1 MTVRIGIDGR
11 VLTDRY
17 HGIGRVT
24 HELIL
29 AMSATSGVE
38 LVVFTGDTGGEGACR
53 RFDLDLLAMLPGVEV
68 VPVRLKAVDVRQLW
82 RWRPLLRGAMV
93 DVMVFPYHLGAA
105 PLLGRPAVALVHDC
119 ILETDPTFAPSSRV
133 GLAYRMMTALVAR
146 TSTIATVSHASARE
160 VERFYGRRVHPGHVI
175 GNGVDQRLRDDPFAA
190 RRLELEFGL
199 EPGYVLH
206 VGAQR
211 PHKNAAVLVEA
222 IARVPDARLVLVG
235 SADERFADEVGPA
248 IDRYGV
254 AGRVTRLPFV
264 PEELLGTLYA
274 RARLLA
280 YPSLVEGFGLPVLE
294 AMVAR
299 TPVIASD
306 VPVLREVGGSA
317 ALYVAPRCAEAWAA
331 AITRLL
337 ADDDLRDGLVAAGA
351 AHASHF
357 TWDAAAARLVS
368 ACHSLTGTYLA
379 DAAR

>member
-24 HELIL
+24 HELVR
-29 AMSATSGVE
+29 AMAGTPGVE
-38 LVVFTGDTGGEGACR
+38 LVVFTGEQSASR
-53 RFDLDLLAMLPGVEV
+53 RFDLNLMAMLPGVEV
-68 VPVRLKAVDVRQLW
+68 VPVALNAVDVRQLW

-119 ILETDPTFAPSSRV
+119 ILETDPRFAPSPQV
-133 GLAYRMMTALVAR
+133 GFAYRIMTALVAR
-146 TSTIATVSHASARE
+146 TATIATVSRASARE
-160 VERFYGRRVHPGHVI
+160 VERFYGRRVHPDHVI
-175 GNGVDQRLRDDPFAA
+175 GNGVDRLRDDPAAA
-190 RRLELEFGL
+190 RRLESEYGL

-211 PHKNAAVLVEA
+211 PHKNVAVLVEA
-222 IARVPDARLVLVG
+222 IAEVPDARLVLVG
-235 SADERFADEVGPA
+235 SADERFPDEVAPA
-248 IDRYGV
+248 IERYGV
-254 AGRVTRLPFV
+254 ADRVTRLPFV

-274 RARLLA
+274 RAALLA

-294 AMVAR
+294 AMVSR

-317 ALYVAPRCAEAWAA
+317 ALYVAPRCARAWAA

-357 TWDAAAARLVS
+357 TWGAAAARLVS
-368 ACHSLTGTYLA
+368 ACHSLAGTYLA
-379 DAAR
+379 EAAR